1 MNHNPDDSSIFYT
14 YTFQPSTELKLV
26 PHRDITFNT
35 LHEIEEYIKITSPSI
50 FKNNI
55 LENDE
60 ITTQDDALIASLS
73 L

>member
-35 LHEIEEYIKITSPSI
+35 LHEIEEYIKITSP
-50 FKNNI
+50 K
-55 LENDE
+55 NDE